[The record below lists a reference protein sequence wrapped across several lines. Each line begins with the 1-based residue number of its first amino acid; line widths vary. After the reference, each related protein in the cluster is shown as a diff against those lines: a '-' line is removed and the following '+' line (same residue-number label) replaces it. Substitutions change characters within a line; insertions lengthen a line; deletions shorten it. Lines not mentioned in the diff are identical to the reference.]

1 LIAFGISFIEFVLAT
16 FIPIYLGM
24 GVMIFLKQRAK
35 VGLEYLSAFALG
47 ILFWFFFDTV
57 NDAIQLGVNEGYA
70 FSFHHAAL
78 LLLFILGFLFLA
90 LLTGLGAS
98 GIERTTKDSSHYSLL
113 VPLLVGL
120 GMGFHGIA
128 EGLAFGGLSSGTQA
142 LNVLDAIGG
151 YGGGVSYVL
160 HKLLEAT
167 IVAVVLLSATTSQG
181 GSTLKLQDI
190 LLVGLAFGGPSAV
203 GEIVGYVV
211 PVDASYFFALGGGA
225 ALLVVLFVAKPL
237 FSGSGTR
244 DLSQSRW
251 LGIAFALILGFLC
264 IYAAALFH
272 ST

>member
-1 LIAFGISFIEFVLAT
+1 LIAFGIAFIEFVLAT

-24 GVMIFLKQRAK
+24 EFMILLRQQAN
-35 VGLEYLSAFALG
+35 VGMEYLSAFALG
-47 ILFWFFFDTV
+47 ILFWFFFDTL

-90 LLTGLGAS
+90 LLTGLGIS
-98 GIERTTKDSSHYSLL
+98 GTERTTKDSSPYSIL

-151 YGGGVSYVL
+151 YAGGVSYVL

-167 IVAVVLLSATTSQG
+167 IVTVVLLSTTTG
-181 GSTLKLQDI
+181 RASTLRLQDT
-190 LLVGLAFGGPSAV
+190 LMVGVAFAGPSAI
-203 GEIVGYVV
+203 GEIVGYVL
-211 PVDASYFFALGGGA
+211 PVDASYFFALGAGA
-225 ALLVVLFVAKPL
+225 ALLVALFVARPL
-237 FSGSGTR
+237 FSERSMR
-244 DLSQSRW
+244 ELSESQW
-251 LGIAFALILGFLC
+251 LKTAFALLLGFLC

>member
-1 LIAFGISFIEFVLAT
+1 MIAFGISFIEFVLAT

-24 GVMIFLKQRAK
+24 GFMIFLRQRAK
-35 VGLEYLSAFALG
+35 IGIEYLSAFALG

-90 LLTGLGAS
+90 LLTGLGIS
-98 GIERTTKDSSHYSLL
+98 GTERTTKDSSPYSLL
-113 VPLLVGL
+113 LPLLVGL

-151 YGGGVSYVL
+151 YGGGLSYAM
-160 HKLLEAT
+160 HKFLEAT
-167 IVAVVLLSATTSQG
+167 IVTVVLLSTTTG
-181 GSTLKLQDI
+181 RASTLRLQDT
-190 LLVGLAFGGPSAV
+190 LMVGVAFGGPSAI
-203 GEIVGYVV
+203 GEVVGYVV

-225 ALLVVLFVAKPL
+225 ALLVALFVVRPL
-237 FSGSGTR
+237 FSDGGMR
-244 DLSQSRW
+244 ELSQSVW
-251 LGIAFALILGFLC
+251 LRTTFALMLGFLC